1 MNSSTA
7 SASTAAKSRA
17 PYGILISMAAIG
29 PLAMNMLVPSMPGL
43 QTTFQVSSGV
53 VQMTLTIY
61 LAGLAVC
68 QMVYGPLSDRY
79 GRRPM
84 LLAGLALFVAA
95 SIACALATS
104 IEMLIVA
111 RGVQAIGGSAGMIL
125 SRAIV
130 RDLFSREQSASVLG
144 YITMAWVLAPMI
156 SPLIGGL
163 LDQWYSFRA
172 GFVVLACIGSLVFL
186 AVFVRLKETNLSL
199 QPDARLIRTKLYTA
213 LLQNPAFRG
222 YAATVSYGSA
232 VFFCYLAIAPFIM
245 VTVQGYSPVEYGAWF
260 MCSAMGYMAGNF
272 ISGRYSVR
280 IGNDRMIRI
289 GNVLTLAGALLLL
302 GFALSDFFHPATL
315 FLPMALCAFGNGI
328 MIPNALSAAISVD
341 PKNIGSGAGLAG
353 FLQIALGALASQCV
367 GYFQDTWI
375 NIGFWVMAI
384 MAVMAALAHRSNARQ

>member
-1 MNSSTA
+1 MNSSTV
-7 SASTAAKSRA
+7 SAGTAAKPRA
-17 PYGILISMAAIG
+17 PFGILISMAAIG

-43 QTTFQVSSGV
+43 QTTFQASSGV
-53 VQMTLTIY
+53 VQMTLTVY

-104 IEMLIVA
+104 VEMLIVA
-111 RGVQAIGGSAGMIL
+111 RGIQAIGGSAGMIL

-172 GFVVLACIGSLVFL
+172 GFVVLAGIGSLVFL

-199 QPDARLIRTKLYTA
+199 QPDARLIRTRLYA
-213 LLQNPAFRG
+213 NLLQNSAFRG
-222 YAATVSYGSA
+222 YAATLSFGSA

-245 VTVQGYSPVEYGAWF
+245 VTVRGYSPVDYGIWF
-260 MCSAMGYMAGNF
+260 MSSAFGYMAGNF
-272 ISGRYSVR
+272 IAGRYSVR
-280 IGNDRMIRI
+280 IGTNRMIRI
-289 GNVLTLAGALLLL
+289 GNMLTLAGAMILL
-302 GFALSDFFHPATL
+302 GFALSGFFHPATL

-353 FLQIALGALASQCV
+353 FLQIALGALTSQGV
-367 GYFQDTWI
+367 GYFQAAWI
-375 NIGFWVMAI
+375 NAGFWVMAV
-384 MAVMAALAHRSNARQ
+384 MAVTAALAHRNNARQ